1 MTRRILTTVALA
13 AAFAGG
19 APALMVHAAS
29 APGAATPAPL
39 SDADKALVQQA
50 TDYIQSLKT
59 AEARFTQ
66 TDPKG
71 AVTTGTFYLQRPG
84 KARFA
89 YDPPASLTVV
99 SDGYNVNVY
108 DARLK
113 TFDQY
118 PLGQTPLVLL
128 LARQVRL
135 DRGVTIT
142 AVERTKEGF
151 TITARDAKKEAE
163 GRISMSFTENPLALK
178 GWSVVDAQG
187 VKTSVALASLKSGL
201 PLNGDLFVLRDP
213 RPHVG
218 KP

>member
-1 MTRRILTTVALA
+1 MKRRSLLALVLIAAVAGPTLA
-13 AAFAGG
+13 A
-19 APALMVHAAS
+19 PTPTPAS
-29 APGAATPAPL
+29 APLSAA
-39 SDADKALVQQA
+39 DQALVQKA
-50 TDYIQSLKT
+50 TDYIQSLNT
-59 AEARFTQ
+59 AQARFTQ
-66 TDPKG
+66 TDAKG
-71 AVTTGTFYLQRPG
+71 SVTTGVFSLQRPG

-89 YDPPASLTVV
+89 YDAPASLTVV

-135 DRGVTIT
+135 DRGVAIT
-142 AVERTKEGF
+142 AVEHTNDGF

-163 GRISMSFTENPLALK
+163 GRISMIFADRPLMLK

-187 VKTSVALASLKSGL
+187 LKTTVALDPLKTGVA
-201 PLNGDLFVLRDP
+201 LNGELFVLRDP

-218 KP
+218 RP

>member
-1 MTRRILTTVALA
+1 MKRRSFLAFLFAAVVVAP
-13 AAFAGG
+13 AFA
-19 APALMVHAAS
+19 APA
-29 APGAATPAPL
+29 PTPL
-39 SDADKALVQQA
+39 SKADKALVQKA
-50 TDYIQSLKT
+50 TDYIQNLKT
-59 AEARFTQ
+59 AQAHFTQ
-66 TDPKG
+66 TDAKG
-71 AVTTGTFYLQRPG
+71 SVTTGTFSLQRPG
-84 KARFA
+84 KARFD
-89 YDPPASLTVV
+89 YDAPASLTVV

-135 DRGVTIT
+135 DRGVAIAT
-142 AVERTKEGF
+142 VERTNGGF
-151 TITARDAKKEAE
+151 TITARDTRKEAE
-163 GRISMSFTENPLALK
+163 GRIGMSFSNSPMMLK

-187 VKTSVALASLKSGL
+187 LKTTVVLEPLKANVALNA
-201 PLNGDLFVLRDP
+201 DLFVLHDP